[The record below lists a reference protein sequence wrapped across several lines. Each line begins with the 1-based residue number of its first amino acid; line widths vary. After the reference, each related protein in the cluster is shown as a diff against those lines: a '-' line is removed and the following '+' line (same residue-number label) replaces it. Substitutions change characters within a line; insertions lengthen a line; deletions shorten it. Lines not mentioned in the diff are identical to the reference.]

1 MTPSVHCF
9 NATERISF
17 GEPATTA
24 VIKELDRTGS
34 QRVFVLGSRSV
45 AMTPSYQAIVRALG
59 SRCVGQ
65 FTSITAHVPQ
75 SCVLKGA
82 QAARAAHAARRKR
95 QLHFQKGMAPE
106 QEEDEEEEATMS
118 DM

>member
-34 QRVFVLGSRSV
+34 QRAVVPSNCSSPRLALRRTVHKHHGSR
-45 AMTPSYQAIVRALG
+45 AAILR
-59 SRCVGQ
+59 
-65 FTSITAHVPQ
+65 T
-75 SCVLKGA
+75 KGGA
-82 QAARAAHAARRKR
+82 GGTRGTR
-95 QLHFQKGMAPE
+95 
-106 QEEDEEEEATMS
+106 
-118 DM
+118 

>member
-1 MTPSVHCF
+1 MTPSIHCF

-34 QRVFVLGSRSV
+34 QRVFVLGSRSI

-59 SRCVGQ
+59 LRCVGQ
-65 FTSITAHVPQ
+65 FTNITAHGPQ
-75 SCVLKGA
+75 SCVLEGA
-82 QAARAAHAARRKR
+82 
-95 QLHFQKGMAPE
+95 
-106 QEEDEEEEATMS
+106 
-118 DM
+118 